1 LTLELLPPRQRLAAD
16 DLVALDLSKECHI
29 FCDCPFNPF
38 RLHIAMIVVA
48 PGECASFPDDRC
60 SNAIGRPG
68 SVNKLSGFVEE
79 TIV

>member
-1 LTLELLPPRQRLAAD
+1 LNSRRRASASLLTIWVA
-16 DLVALDLSKECHI
+16 ALDAQQGIHI

-48 PGECASFPDDRC
+48 PGERASFPDDCC

-68 SVNKLSGFVEE
+68 SVNKLLGFVQE